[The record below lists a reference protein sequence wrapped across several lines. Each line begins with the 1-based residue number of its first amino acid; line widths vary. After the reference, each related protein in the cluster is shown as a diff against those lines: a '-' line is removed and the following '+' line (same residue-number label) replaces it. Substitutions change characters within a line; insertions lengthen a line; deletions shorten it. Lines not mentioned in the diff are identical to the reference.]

1 MKRYA
6 SMLGVA
12 MILVFAGCAQQPEPA
27 PEPDTTAADTENL
40 RALVGQF
47 VDAWNAADMA
57 AIGPMVADDVVVMQ
71 PDGPLLQGREAI
83 LAMMAE
89 AYDITM
95 VQQTATVD
103 EVIVLGDYAYTR
115 GTWNTD
121 PTSAA
126 GADVPSANG
135 KWSLLFKRGA
145 DDAWQMSRWMWN
157 QEGAADTTEG

>member
-6 SMLGVA
+6 PILGVA
-12 MILVFAGCAQQPEPA
+12 MILVFAGCAQQPELA

-57 AIGPMVADDVVVMQ
+57 AIGPMVADDVVLMQ

-95 VQQTATVD
+95 V
-103 EVIVLGDYAYTR
+103 
-115 GTWNTD
+115 
-121 PTSAA
+121 
-126 GADVPSANG
+126 
-135 KWSLLFKRGA
+135 SLLFKRGG

>member
-6 SMLGVA
+6 PMLGVA
-12 MILVFAGCAQQPEPA
+12 MILIFAGCAQQPEPA
-27 PEPDTTAADTENL
+27 PEPDTTAADTETV
-40 RALVGQF
+40 RTLVGQF
-47 VDAWNAADMA
+47 VDAWNVADMA
-57 AIGPMVADDVVVMQ
+57 AIGPMVADDAVLMQ
-71 PDGPLLQGREAI
+71 PDGPLLEGHEAI
-83 LAMMAE
+83 LATIAE

-95 VQQTATVD
+95 LQQTATVD
-103 EVIVLGDYAYTR
+103 EVIVIDGYAYAR

-121 PTSAA
+121 PTSTA

-135 KWSLLFKRGA
+135 KWSVLYKRAA

>member
-57 AIGPMVADDVVVMQ
+57 VIGPMVADDVVLMQ
-71 PDGPLLQGREAI
+71 PDGPLLQGRE
-83 LAMMAE
+83 
-89 AYDITM
+89 
-95 VQQTATVD
+95 VD

-126 GADVPSANG
+126 GADAPSANG
-135 KWSLLFKRGA
+135 KWSLLFKRGG